1 MRHAVVYSVVL
12 GVALF
17 GGGGSS
23 ASPRTDDGVQAR
35 GLTAPAPDLRLER
48 VGAHRPSE
56 WVERLRGGAGVPYR

>member
-23 ASPRTDDGVQAR
+23 ASSRTDERVQAL

-56 WVERLRGGAGVPYR
+56 WVQRLRGGARIPYR